1 MKQII
6 LDLLDYSR
14 ASKPTEGIE
23 TVNLND
29 VLAEYTQLRRKLIS
43 EKLAIVTSVQLPTLV
58 TYKAVVTQVIH
69 CLLDNALKYS
79 RKDVPPKIEIMINED
94 EIEWTFSIKDNGIGI
109 DSQFFDKIFI
119 IFQRLHNK
127 EEHEGTGI
135 GLSIAKRHLEFLG
148 GRIWVDSIID
158 RGTLFFFTIP
168 KT

>member
-1 MKQII
+1 
-6 LDLLDYSR
+6 
-14 ASKPTEGIE
+14 
-23 TVNLND
+23 
-29 VLAEYTQLRRKLIS
+29 
-43 EKLAIVTSVQLPTLV
+43 
-58 TYKAVVTQVIH
+58 
-69 CLLDNALKYS
+69 
-79 RKDVPPKIEIMINED
+79 VPPKIEIMINED
-94 EIEWTFSIKDNGIGI
+94 ERDWTFSIKDNGIGI